1 MRNREDCSELDRS
14 HANEMLMSRGGGGV
28 REAGGECQVGGK
40 VWLETEL
47 ARQRANGQRSVE
59 Q

>member
-1 MRNREDCSELDRS
+1 
-14 HANEMLMSRGGGGV
+14 MLMSRGREGG

-47 ARQRANGQRSVE
+47 ARQQANGQRLVE